1 MLYRVKSRWPNT
13 SINFFFYFETAR
25 FSIPI
30 YLTVWYAGISR
41 HSCNYTRETTVSF
54 YPSKRKLKIEWR
66 CEFFRQILSFLTT
79 ISILES
85 NIFIRGTVIVEEER
99 EKEDIYIYIRTSNKY
114 LLFRRYIIFA
124 SFRSHG
130 VNNKF
135 HAVSNIFSGSLKGC
149 KINGQ
154 RKGKRELLVSAWRE
168 REREGRRRESQKRK
182 VFHQCI
188 SLPSRKIRVF
198 VSR

>member
-1 MLYRVKSRWPNT
+1 M
-13 SINFFFYFETAR
+13 
-25 FSIPI
+25 
-30 YLTVWYAGISR
+30 
-41 HSCNYTRETTVSF
+41 
-54 YPSKRKLKIEWR
+54 KIEWR

-168 REREGRRRESQKRK
+168 RERGGAKKGKSETESFPPVYFSTLEKNKSLRFSLRNEGGKRGK
-182 VFHQCI
+182 NEKGE
-188 SLPSRKIRVF
+188 RKRLLLADPV
-198 VSR
+198 

>member
-168 REREGRRRESQKRK
+168 RERGREEEGKVRNGKFSTSVFLYPREK
-182 VFHQCI
+182 
-188 SLPSRKIRVF
+188 
-198 VSR
+198 